1 MMQNNEIKLAISNI
15 AWAPLMDDAV
25 YALMHR
31 YGFRGLE
38 IAPTRIFPDNPYAM
52 LEQASDWSQKL
63 KAQHQ
68 FSIPSMQS
76 IWYGRSE
83 NLFASQEQ
91 RDTLAEYTFC
101 AIHFANTCGINN
113 LVFGCPR
120 NRNLPEGAD
129 AADANDFFI
138 RISNEAQNHGCVI
151 ALEANPTMYHTNY
164 INTTQE
170 ALNLLEAINHPA
182 FMLNLD
188 LGTVI
193 ANDECLLN
201 YASYVHRINHVHIS
215 EPGLK
220 CIQPREVHRELASM
234 LREGHY
240 RGFVSI
246 EMSRQESLSEI
257 ENCMKYVRDVFGGE
271 T

>member
-1 MMQNNEIKLAISNI
+1 MMQKSEIQLAISNI
-15 AWAPLMDDAV
+15 AWAPSMDDAV
-25 YALMHR
+25 YALMHQ

-52 LEQASDWSQKL
+52 LEQASAWSQKL
-63 KAQHQ
+63 KLQHQ

-101 AIHFANTCGINN
+101 AIRFAKTCGIYN

-120 NRNLPEGAD
+120 NRNLPKDAD
-129 AADANDFFI
+129 PNDAIEFFK
-138 RISNEAQNHGCVI
+138 RNSNEAQNNNCVI

-164 INTTQE
+164 VNKTQE
-170 ALNLLEAINHPA
+170 ALNLLETINHPA

-220 CIQPREVHRELASM
+220 RIQPREVHHELAGM
-234 LREGHY
+234 LRAGHY
-240 RGFVSI
+240 RGYISI
-246 EMSRQESLSEI
+246 EMSRQESLSDI
-257 ENCMKYVRDVFGGE
+257 EDCMKYVRDVFGGE